1 MACVVPDDFLLLTP
15 SAQRLYTDYAKNQPI
30 IDYHCHLSPKEIAED
45 RQFENMA
52 QIWLSGD
59 HYKWRALRAAGIEE
73 KYITGSASDWEKF
86 EKWASICPLTIRNP
100 LFHWTM
106 LELNR
111 PFGINDCYL
120 SQTTARQIWEKCNEK
135 LHTKEFSARKII
147 KQMDVKVICTTD
159 DPIDSLEHH
168 IKLRS
173 DYSQGTFPVKV
184 LPTFRP
190 DKVFPT
196 KCITSDG
203 VASYLKYL
211 SSLGEAAN
219 IEVNSFSSLRSALEE
234 RHNYFHQNGASL
246 SDCSFGVFE
255 WELSTSNDSLETTF
269 SKILKGTPVTQEE
282 VTPLTSI
289 LLRDLGY
296 LNAKKGWVSQIHI
309 GALRDNSTRLFEL
322 KGPDAGCDSMDDR
335 SYAQAL
341 SAYLDHLDRNGNL
354 PKTIVY
360 NLNPAYNYMLAS
372 LVNNF
377 NDGSTPGKMQYG
389 SGWWFL
395 DQKHGIEK
403 QLETLSNMGLLSFFV
418 GMLTDSRSFLSYT
431 RHEYF
436 RRILCN
442 ILGSEME
449 QGLLPA
455 DFDWIGGIVKRICY
469 TNALEY
475 FRF

>member
-1 MACVVPDDFLLLTP
+1 MACALSENFLLPTS
-15 SAQRLYTDYAKNQPI
+15 SAQRLYTEYAKTQPI

-45 RQFENMA
+45 RQFENLT
-52 QIWLSGD
+52 QIWLGGD

-86 EKWASICPLTIRNP
+86 EKWASVCPLTIRNP

-120 SQTTARQIWEKCNEK
+120 NSQTARQIWERCNEK
-135 LHTKEFSARKII
+135 LHTKEFSSRNII
-147 KQMDVKVICTTD
+147 RQMNVKVICTTD
-159 DPIDSLEHH
+159 DPIDSLEYHK
-168 IKLRS
+168 ILS
-173 DYSQGTFPVKV
+173 VDYSTGNFPVKV

-196 KCITSDG
+196 KCLTQDG
-203 VASYLKYL
+203 VRSYLKYL
-211 SSLGEAAN
+211 SSLGEVAN
-219 IEVNSFSSLRSALEE
+219 VKINSFSSLRSALEN
-234 RHNYFHQNGASL
+234 RHNYFHQNGARL

-255 WELSTSNDSLETTF
+255 WALPASEASLETTF
-269 SKILKGTPVTQEE
+269 SKILQGSPVTHEE
-282 VTPLTSI
+282 IIPLTAT
-289 LLRDLGY
+289 LLGDLGN
-296 LNAKKGWVSQIHI
+296 LNAQKGWVSQIHL

-322 KGPDAGCDSMDDR
+322 IGPDAGCDSMDDR

-341 SAYLDHLDRNGNL
+341 SSYLDHLDRNGNL

-360 NLNPAYNYMLAS
+360 NLNPADNYMLAA
-372 LVNNF
+372 LVNSF

-395 DQKHGIEK
+395 DQKKGIEK
-403 QLETLSNMGLLSFFV
+403 QLETLSNMGLLSCFV

-442 ILGSEME
+442 ILGLEME
-449 QGLLPA
+449 QGLLPS
-455 DFDWIGGIVKRICY
+455 DFEWIGGIVSRICY

>member
-1 MACVVPDDFLLLTP
+1 MPCVISEDFLLQTP
-15 SAQRLYTDYAKNQPI
+15 SAQRLYIEYASNQPI
-30 IDYHCHLSPKEIAED
+30 IDYHCHLSPKEIAKD

-135 LHTKEFSARKII
+135 LHTKEFSARNII

-211 SSLGEAAN
+211 SSLGEVAN
-219 IEVNSFSSLRSALEE
+219 IEINSFSSLRSALEE
-234 RHNYFHQNGASL
+234 RHNYFHQNGARL

-255 WELSTSNDSLETTF
+255 WELPTSNDSLESTF
-269 SKILKGTPVTQEE
+269 SKILKGTPVPQAEII
-282 VTPLTSI
+282 PLVSI

-296 LNAKKGWVSQIHI
+296 LNAQKGWVSQIHL

-341 SAYLDHLDRNGNL
+341 SSYLDDLDRNGNL

-403 QLETLSNMGLLSFFV
+403 QLETLSNMGLLSYFV

-449 QGLLPA
+449 QGLLPT
-455 DFDWIGGIVKRICY
+455 DFEWIGGIVKRICY

>member
-15 SAQRLYTDYAKNQPI
+15 SAQRLYTDYAKNLPI

-120 SQTTARQIWEKCNEK
+120 NQTTARQIWEKCNEK
-135 LHTKEFSARKII
+135 LHTKEFSARNII
-147 KQMDVKVICTTD
+147 KQMNVKVICTTD

-196 KCITSDG
+196 KCVTADG
-203 VASYLKYL
+203 VVSYLKYL

-219 IEVNSFSSLRSALEE
+219 I
-234 RHNYFHQNGASL
+234 
-246 SDCSFGVFE
+246 
-255 WELSTSNDSLETTF
+255 
-269 SKILKGTPVTQEE
+269 
-282 VTPLTSI
+282 
-289 LLRDLGY
+289 
-296 LNAKKGWVSQIHI
+296 
-309 GALRDNSTRLFEL
+309 
-322 KGPDAGCDSMDDR
+322 
-335 SYAQAL
+335 
-341 SAYLDHLDRNGNL
+341 
-354 PKTIVY
+354 
-360 NLNPAYNYMLAS
+360 
-372 LVNNF
+372 
-377 NDGSTPGKMQYG
+377 
-389 SGWWFL
+389 
-395 DQKHGIEK
+395 
-403 QLETLSNMGLLSFFV
+403 
-418 GMLTDSRSFLSYT
+418 
-431 RHEYF
+431 
-436 RRILCN
+436 
-442 ILGSEME
+442 
-449 QGLLPA
+449 
-455 DFDWIGGIVKRICY
+455 
-469 TNALEY
+469 
-475 FRF
+475 

>member
-1 MACVVPDDFLLLTP
+1 MPCVISEDFLLQTP
-15 SAQRLYTDYAKNQPI
+15 SAQRLYIEYASNQPI

-100 LFHWTM
+100 LFHWSM

-135 LHTKEFSARKII
+135 LHTKEFSARNII

-211 SSLGEAAN
+211 SSLGEVAN
-219 IEVNSFSSLRSALEE
+219 IEINSFSSLRSALEE
-234 RHNYFHQNGASL
+234 RHNYFHQNGARL

-255 WELSTSNDSLETTF
+255 WELPMSNDSLESTF
-269 SKILKGTPVTQEE
+269 SKILKGTPVAQAEII
-282 VTPLTSI
+282 PLVSI

-296 LNAKKGWVSQIHI
+296 LNAQKGWVSQIHL

-341 SAYLDHLDRNGNL
+341 SSYLDDLDRNGNL

-403 QLETLSNMGLLSFFV
+403 QLETLSNMGLLSYFV

-449 QGLLPA
+449 QGLLPT
-455 DFDWIGGIVKRICY
+455 DFEWIGGIVKRICY

>member
-1 MACVVPDDFLLLTP
+1 MPCVISEDFLLQTP
-15 SAQRLYTDYAKNQPI
+15 SAQRLYIEYASNQPI

-135 LHTKEFSARKII
+135 LHTKEFSARNII

-211 SSLGEAAN
+211 FSLGEVAN
-219 IEVNSFSSLRSALEE
+219 IEINSFSSLRSALEE
-234 RHNYFHQNGASL
+234 RHNYFHQNGARL

-255 WELSTSNDSLETTF
+255 WELPTSNYSLESTF
-269 SKILKGTPVTQEE
+269 SKILKGTPVPQAEII
-282 VTPLTSI
+282 PLASI

-296 LNAKKGWVSQIHI
+296 LNAQKGWVSQIHL

-341 SAYLDHLDRNGNL
+341 SSYLDDLDRNGNL

-403 QLETLSNMGLLSFFV
+403 QLETLSNMGLLSYFV

-449 QGLLPA
+449 QGLLPT
-455 DFDWIGGIVKRICY
+455 DFEWIGGIVKRICY

>member
-1 MACVVPDDFLLLTP
+1 MKPFMDENFLLQSET
-15 SAQRLYTDYAKNQPI
+15 AQKLYHEHAAKMPI

-135 LHTKEFSARKII
+135 LHTKEFSARNII

-211 SSLGEAAN
+211 SSLGEVAN
-219 IEVNSFSSLRSALEE
+219 IEINSFSSLRSALEE
-234 RHNYFHQNGASL
+234 RHNYFHQNGSRL

-255 WELSTSNDSLETTF
+255 WELPTSNDSLESTF
-269 SKILKGTPVTQEE
+269 SKILKGTPVPQAEII
-282 VTPLTSI
+282 PLVSI

-296 LNAKKGWVSQIHI
+296 LNAQKGWVSQIHL

-341 SAYLDHLDRNGNL
+341 SSYLDDLDRNGNL

-403 QLETLSNMGLLSFFV
+403 QLETLSNMGLLSYFV

-449 QGLLPA
+449 QGLLPT
-455 DFDWIGGIVKRICY
+455 DFEWIGGIVKRICY